1 MKKELEGV
9 STLVT
14 QLEKDRETKFGELT
28 QQIKATSEQTGKLQE
43 TTEHLRIALSNTRVR
58 GQWGERMAEDVLRAA
73 GFIEGINDLKQQTLR
88 ESRNRPDYSFLLP
101 RGLQVHMDVK
111 FPLDNY
117 LKYLEAENEDSK
129 ITYCNRFMQD
139 VKKRIKEVSM
149 RDYTDPSESTISYMI
164 VFIPNE
170 QLFAFVCQQDP
181 HMLDLA
187 LSSNVILCSPLTLFA
202 ILAVIRQAIDN
213 FYLEEKTLKIFEVLA
228 SFQKQWSA
236 FVNSF
241 DDLGNKIEAVRSGYS
256 NLTTT
261 RRNQLDRQLMKIDEL
276 RQEQEELLRLDETNE
291 DTGIEQSME
300 AIESPK

>member
-117 LKYLEAENEDSK
+117 LKYLEAENEEFQNNLLQSFYARCQEKD
-129 ITYCNRFMQD
+129 
-139 VKKRIKEVSM
+139 KRSL
-149 RDYTDPSESTISYMI
+149 
-164 VFIPNE
+164 N
-170 QLFAFVCQQDP
+170 A
-181 HMLDLA
+181 
-187 LSSNVILCSPLTLFA
+187 
-202 ILAVIRQAIDN
+202 
-213 FYLEEKTLKIFEVLA
+213 
-228 SFQKQWSA
+228 
-236 FVNSF
+236 
-241 DDLGNKIEAVRSGYS
+241 
-256 NLTTT
+256 
-261 RRNQLDRQLMKIDEL
+261 
-276 RQEQEELLRLDETNE
+276 
-291 DTGIEQSME
+291 
-300 AIESPK
+300 